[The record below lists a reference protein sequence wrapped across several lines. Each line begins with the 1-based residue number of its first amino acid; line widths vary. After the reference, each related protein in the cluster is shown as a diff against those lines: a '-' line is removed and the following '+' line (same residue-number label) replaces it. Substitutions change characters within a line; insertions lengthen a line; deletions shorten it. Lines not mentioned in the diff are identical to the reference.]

1 MNTPVFIS
9 WEKHQRTRT
18 IAKKFSLSLYEVVP
32 PYQGVKRYLFCL
44 WTTLSILV
52 KNKPRVLIVQNPSL
66 ILSLWVLVL
75 RPFFGYKLVMDAHN
89 EAIIPF
95 LNNNSLF
102 RFLSKTLTRYANL
115 TLVTNPVLAKIVHDN
130 GGKAFILPDILPQF
144 EYDTKPPQL
153 ANEFNITFVCTYA
166 QDEPVQ
172 EIFKAAELLG
182 NQYQFKVTGRIPKDF
197 NHATKPAN
205 VMLTDFLSEHDYI
218 TTLAN
223 SHIIIDLTTMDNCL
237 VCGAYEAIA
246 LERPLILS
254 ANDASLALF
263 GNYAIHTK
271 NSSDAIA
278 EAVLKIYND
287 YSSQIERNIFEKNRL
302 IKIEEQRVQEL
313 LTTLDS
319 NL

>member
-254 ANDASLALF
+254 ANDSSKALF
-263 GNYAIHTK
+263 GNYAVHTE
-271 NSSDAIA
+271 NSAQSIADAILHICKNYQELA
-278 EAVLKIYND
+278 IKFKEEKKC
-287 YSSQIERNIFEKNRL
+287 FEKDENNRATEFGNYL
-302 IKIEEQRVQEL
+302 
-313 LTTLDS
+313 
-319 NL
+319 NNA